1 MQLRGLEVPE
11 RMPQHAA
18 SIGHSHV
25 LDPKLRDFEGM
36 RAAGHMGYDRVTV
49 HNLKI
54 VRVDGDNHLLLIKG
68 AVPGPRNG
76 IVLIRKAR
84 KAKPVR
90 VPQVETKKGKK

>member
-1 MQLRGLEVPE
+1 VFKGLRMG
-11 RMPQHAA
+11 
-18 SIGHSHV
+18 
-25 LDPKLRDFEGM
+25 
-36 RAAGHMGYDRVTV
+36 GHMGDEKVTV
-49 HNLKI
+49 QNLEI
-54 VRVDGDNHLLLIKG
+54 LRVDTERNLVAIKG